1 MKRLLTALLIA
12 INTLA
17 LSAEML
23 SRDYT
28 TDEKTGDA
36 VVIETYAGE
45 ADGLIK
51 RIYHQE
57 ADGKYFVEDFYENS
71 PMAFVK
77 KEWYGLNL
85 ETKLYDKL
93 VCFFTQE
100 NERDYRESVIKTIDG
115 KLFLYATEF
124 FKTNKRKI
132 KSVEGLYF
140 YESEKPVYRIYNY
153 LEETADMLIETSF
166 EYDDNNKVSKY
177 TQKLRNRTDKAI
189 CIEEYYSYPEFS
201 FEEFFSNSNTTF
213 FNPPDS
219 YRQQIVLFDENK
231 TGLIK
236 QINTRNPDGTCFKEY
251 FIDTQVS
258 NTQFN
263 ILRDKYDKDG
273 NYIFE
278 EQIYEEEPLYGKVH
292 IYHMDIGDDEIII
305 NEIYYDKDGNEIP
318 KSELGISE

>member
-1 MKRLLTALLIA
+1 MKKLILSL
-12 INTLA
+12 IVSLNLFA

-23 SRDYT
+23 TREYT
-28 TDEKTGDA
+28 TDKETDERIK
-36 VVIETYAGE
+36 IEEYE
-45 ADGLIK
+45 NKSDGLIK
-51 RIYHQE
+51 RIYHQGV
-57 ADGKYFVEDFYENS
+57 DGKYFVEDFYENS

-93 VCFFTQE
+93 VCFYTQE
-100 NERDYRESVIKTIDG
+100 SEKDYRESVIKTIDN
-115 KLFLYATEF
+115 KLFFYTTIF
-124 FKTNKRKI
+124 YKTNKRKI
-132 KSVEGLYF
+132 KSVEGLYS

-153 LEETADMLIETSF
+153 FEEMPDMTIEDSF

-177 TQKLRNRTDKAI
+177 TQKVKNRTDKLKLV
-189 CIEEYYSYPEFS
+189 EEYFSYPEFS
-201 FEEFFSNSNTTF
+201 FEESLSESVSFIPHNN
-213 FNPPDS
+213 
-219 YRQQIVLFDENK
+219 YRQQVLYFEENK

-236 QINTRNPDGTCFKEY
+236 QINTRNPDGTYFKEY

-278 EQIYEEEPLYGKVH
+278 EQIYEDEPLYGKVY

-318 KSELGISE
+318 KSELEELF

>member
-1 MKRLLTALLIA
+1 MKKLILTLIISISIFSRLIA
-12 INTLA
+12 RQVSKTETSQHIKIEEY
-17 LSAEML
+17 AE
-23 SRDYT
+23 
-28 TDEKTGDA
+28 E
-36 VVIETYAGE
+36 V
-45 ADGLIK
+45 DGLIK

-132 KSVEGLYF
+132 KSVEGLYS

-153 LEETADMLIETSF
+153 FEEMPDMTIEDSF

-177 TQKLRNRTDKAI
+177 TQKVKNRTDKLKLV
-189 CIEEYYSYPEFS
+189 EEYFSYPEFS
-201 FEEFFSNSNTTF
+201 FEESLSESVSFIPHNN
-213 FNPPDS
+213 
-219 YRQQIVLFDENK
+219 YRQQVLYFDENK

-236 QINTRNPDGTCFKEY
+236 QINTRNPDGTYFKEY

>member
-1 MKRLLTALLIA
+1 MKKQILTLIISISIFSQLIA
-12 INTLA
+12 RQV
-17 LSAEML
+17 S
-23 SRDYT
+23 
-28 TDEKTGDA
+28 KTETSQHTR
-36 VVIETYAGE
+36 IEEYADE

-51 RIYHQE
+51 RIYHQGV
-57 ADGKYFVEDFYENS
+57 DGKYFVEDFYENS

-100 NERDYRESVIKTIDG
+100 NERDYRESVIKTIDN
-115 KLFLYATEF
+115 KLFFYTTIF
-124 FKTNKRKI
+124 YKTNKRKI
-132 KSVEGLYF
+132 KSVEGLYS

-153 LEETADMLIETSF
+153 FEEMPDMTIEDSF

-177 TQKLRNRTDKAI
+177 TQKVKNRTDKLKLV
-189 CIEEYYSYPEFS
+189 EEYYSYPEFS
-201 FEEFFSNSNTTF
+201 FEESLSESVSFIPHNN
-213 FNPPDS
+213 
-219 YRQQIVLFDENK
+219 YRQQVLYFEENK

-236 QINTRNPDGTCFKEY
+236 QINTRNPDGTYFKEY

-292 IYHMDIGDDEIII
+292 TYHMDIGDDDIII
-305 NEIYYDKDGNEIP
+305 KETYYDKNGNEIP
-318 KSELGISE
+318 KSELNIK

>member
-1 MKRLLTALLIA
+1 MKKLILTLIISISVFSQLIA
-12 INTLA
+12 RQV
-17 LSAEML
+17 S
-23 SRDYT
+23 
-28 TDEKTGDA
+28 KTETSQHTI
-36 VVIETYAGE
+36 IEEYADE

-51 RIYHQE
+51 RVYHQE

-100 NERDYRESVIKTIDG
+100 NERDYRESVIKTIDN
-115 KLFLYATEF
+115 KLFFYTTIF
-124 FKTNKRKI
+124 YKTNKRKI
-132 KSVEGLYF
+132 KSVEGLYS

-153 LEETADMLIETSF
+153 FEEMPDMTIEDSF

-177 TQKLRNRTDKAI
+177 TQKVKNRTDKLKLV
-189 CIEEYYSYPEFS
+189 EEYFSYPEFS
-201 FEEFFSNSNTTF
+201 FEESLSESVSFIPHNN
-213 FNPPDS
+213 
-219 YRQQIVLFDENK
+219 YRQQVLYFEENK

-236 QINTRNPDGTCFKEY
+236 QINTRNPDGTYFKEY

-292 IYHMDIGDDEIII
+292 TYHMDIGDDEIII
-305 NEIYYDKDGNEIP
+305 NEIYYDKYGNEIP
-318 KSELGISE
+318 KSELDIK

>member
-1 MKRLLTALLIA
+1 MKKLILTLIISISVFSQLIA
-12 INTLA
+12 IQV
-17 LSAEML
+17 S
-23 SRDYT
+23 
-28 TDEKTGDA
+28 KTETSQHTI
-36 VVIETYAGE
+36 IEEYADE

-51 RIYHQE
+51 RVYHQE

-100 NERDYRESVIKTIDG
+100 NERDYRESVIKTIDN
-115 KLFLYATEF
+115 KLFFYTTIF
-124 FKTNKRKI
+124 YKTNKRKI
-132 KSVEGLYF
+132 KSVEGLYS

-153 LEETADMLIETSF
+153 FEEMPDMTIEDSF

-177 TQKLRNRTDKAI
+177 TQKVKNRTDKLKLV
-189 CIEEYYSYPEFS
+189 EEYFSYPEFS
-201 FEEFFSNSNTTF
+201 FEESLSESVSFIPHNN
-213 FNPPDS
+213 
-219 YRQQIVLFDENK
+219 YRQQVLYFEENK

-236 QINTRNPDGTCFKEY
+236 QINTRNPDGTYFKEY

-292 IYHMDIGDDEIII
+292 TYHMDIGDDEIII
-305 NEIYYDKDGNEIP
+305 NEIYYDKYGNEIP

>member
-1 MKRLLTALLIA
+1 MKRIIFLLVFSGVFSQLIA
-12 INTLA
+12 RQV
-17 LSAEML
+17 S
-23 SRDYT
+23 
-28 TDEKTGDA
+28 KTETSQHTI
-36 VVIETYAGE
+36 IEEYADE

-51 RIYHQE
+51 RVYHQKTN
-57 ADGKYFVEDFYENS
+57 GKTFIEEFYKNN
-71 PMAFVK
+71 PGGLVK
-77 KEWYGLNL
+77 KEWYNRDA
-85 ETKLYDKL
+85 ETKLFDKQISYYS
-93 VCFFTQE
+93 QE
-100 NERDYRESVIKTIDG
+100 SEKDYRESVIKTING
-115 KLFLYATEF
+115 KRFFYTTFF
-124 FKTNKRKI
+124 FKPSNKFRLKT
-132 KSVEGLYF
+132 VTGLYT
-140 YESEKPVYRIYNY
+140 YKLERPIYNIYNY
-153 LEETADMLIETSF
+153 LEETSDMLIETSF
-166 EYDDNNKVSKY
+166 EYDDNNKVSKF
-177 TQKLRNRTDKAI
+177 TQKFKNRTDKAI

-213 FNPPDS
+213 FKSQDS

-251 FIDTQVS
+251 FIDTHIS

-318 KSELGISE
+318 ESELGISE

>member
-1 MKRLLTALLIA
+1 MKKLILTLIISISVFSQLIA
-12 INTLA
+12 RQV
-17 LSAEML
+17 S
-23 SRDYT
+23 
-28 TDEKTGDA
+28 KTETSQHTI
-36 VVIETYAGE
+36 IEEYADE

-51 RIYHQE
+51 RVYHQE

-100 NERDYRESVIKTIDG
+100 NERDYRESVIKTIDN
-115 KLFLYATEF
+115 KLFFYTTIF
-124 FKTNKRKI
+124 YKTNKRKI
-132 KSVEGLYF
+132 KSVEGLYS

-153 LEETADMLIETSF
+153 FEEMPDMTIEDSF

-177 TQKLRNRTDKAI
+177 TQKVKNRTDKLKLV
-189 CIEEYYSYPEFS
+189 EEYFSYPEFS
-201 FEEFFSNSNTTF
+201 FEESLSESVSFIPHNN
-213 FNPPDS
+213 
-219 YRQQIVLFDENK
+219 YRQQVLYFEENK

-236 QINTRNPDGTCFKEY
+236 QINTRNPDGTYFKEY

-292 IYHMDIGDDEIII
+292 TYHMDIGDDEIII
-305 NEIYYDKDGNEIP
+305 NEIYYDKYGNEIP

>member
-23 SRDYT
+23 SREYA

-36 VVIETYAGE
+36 VLIETYAGE

-51 RIYHQE
+51 RVYHQE

-100 NERDYRESVIKTIDG
+100 NERDYRESVIKTIDN
-115 KLFLYATEF
+115 KLFFYTTIF
-124 FKTNKRKI
+124 YKTNKRKI
-132 KSVEGLYF
+132 KSVEGLYS

-153 LEETADMLIETSF
+153 FEEMPDMTIEDSF

-177 TQKLRNRTDKAI
+177 TQKVKNRTDKLKLV
-189 CIEEYYSYPEFS
+189 EEYFSYPEFS
-201 FEEFFSNSNTTF
+201 FEESLSESVSFIPHNN
-213 FNPPDS
+213 
-219 YRQQIVLFDENK
+219 YRQQVLYFEENK

-251 FIDTQVS
+251 FIDTHIS

-273 NYIFE
+273 N
-278 EQIYEEEPLYGKVH
+278 
-292 IYHMDIGDDEIII
+292 
-305 NEIYYDKDGNEIP
+305 EIP

>member
-1 MKRLLTALLIA
+1 MKKQILTLIISISVFSQLIA
-12 INTLA
+12 RQV
-17 LSAEML
+17 S
-23 SRDYT
+23 
-28 TDEKTGDA
+28 KTETSQHA
-36 VVIETYAGE
+36 IIEEYADE

-51 RIYHQE
+51 RVYHQE

-100 NERDYRESVIKTIDG
+100 NERDYRESVIKTIDN
-115 KLFLYATEF
+115 KLFFYTTIF
-124 FKTNKRKI
+124 YKTNKRKI
-132 KSVEGLYF
+132 KSVEGLYS

-153 LEETADMLIETSF
+153 FEEMPDMTIEDSF

-177 TQKLRNRTDKAI
+177 TQKVKNRTDKLKLV
-189 CIEEYYSYPEFS
+189 EEYFSYPEFS
-201 FEEFFSNSNTTF
+201 FEESLSESVSFIPHNN
-213 FNPPDS
+213 
-219 YRQQIVLFDENK
+219 YRQQVLYFEENK

-236 QINTRNPDGTCFKEY
+236 QINTRNPDGTYFKEY

-278 EQIYEEEPLYGKVH
+278 EQIYEEEPLYGKAH
-292 IYHMDIGDDEIII
+292 TYHMDIGDDEIII

-318 KSELGISE
+318 KSELSISE

>member
-51 RIYHQE
+51 RVYHQE

-100 NERDYRESVIKTIDG
+100 NERDYRESVIKTIDN
-115 KLFLYATEF
+115 KLFFYTTIF
-124 FKTNKRKI
+124 YKTNKRKI
-132 KSVEGLYF
+132 KSVEGLYS

-153 LEETADMLIETSF
+153 FEEMPDMTIEDSF

-177 TQKLRNRTDKAI
+177 TQKVKNRTDKLKLV
-189 CIEEYYSYPEFS
+189 EEYFSYPEFS
-201 FEEFFSNSNTTF
+201 FEESLSESVSFIPHNN
-213 FNPPDS
+213 
-219 YRQQIVLFDENK
+219 YRQQVLYFEENK

-236 QINTRNPDGTCFKEY
+236 QINTRNPDGTYFKEY

-292 IYHMDIGDDEIII
+292 TYHMDIGDDEIII

>member
-1 MKRLLTALLIA
+1 MKRIIFLLVFSSVFSQLIA
-12 INTLA
+12 RQV
-17 LSAEML
+17 S
-23 SRDYT
+23 
-28 TDEKTGDA
+28 KTETSQHTI
-36 VVIETYAGE
+36 IEEYADE

-51 RIYHQE
+51 RVYHQE

-100 NERDYRESVIKTIDG
+100 NERDYRESVIKTIDN
-115 KLFLYATEF
+115 KLFFYTTIF
-124 FKTNKRKI
+124 YKTNKRKI
-132 KSVEGLYF
+132 KSVEGLYS

-153 LEETADMLIETSF
+153 FEEMPDMTIEDSF

-177 TQKLRNRTDKAI
+177 TQKVKNRTDKLKLV
-189 CIEEYYSYPEFS
+189 EEYFSYPEFS
-201 FEEFFSNSNTTF
+201 FEESLSESVSFIPHNN
-213 FNPPDS
+213 
-219 YRQQIVLFDENK
+219 YRQQVLYFEENK

-236 QINTRNPDGTCFKEY
+236 QINTRNPDGTYFKEY

-292 IYHMDIGDDEIII
+292 TYHMDIGDDEIII

-318 KSELGISE
+318 KSELDITE